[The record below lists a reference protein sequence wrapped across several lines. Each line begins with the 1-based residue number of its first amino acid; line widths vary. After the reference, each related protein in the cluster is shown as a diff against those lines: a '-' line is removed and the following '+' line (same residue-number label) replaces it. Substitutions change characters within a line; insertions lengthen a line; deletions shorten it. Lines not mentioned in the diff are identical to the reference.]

1 MSEQKHIAIGD
12 IHGCFHSMKAL
23 LEKLEPYYDR
33 QFVFVGDYIDRGPGS
48 KQVVDYLLD
57 FKDKV
62 DCVFLRGNHEQMLLD
77 AFQKDQ
83 KNMWFMN
90 GGRATIASYESK
102 DGDMEL
108 PDEHREFYENTR
120 LYYDTENYFFV
131 HAGLSPAKTIA
142 DSIEDENE
150 IQEFLWERSHL
161 NAFETPWE
169 KTVVFGHT
177 PQPKPIQ
184 KKNMIGIDTGCVYDR
199 VGYGKL
205 TAVLLPE
212 EEFLQQKAI
221 D

>member
-1 MSEQKHIAIGD
+1 MSKQKYIAIGD

-57 FKDKV
+57 FKKRV

-77 AFQKDQ
+77 AFQQNKKD
-83 KNMWFMN
+83 MWFMN
-90 GGRATIASYESK
+90 GGRATIESYEPE
-102 DGDMEL
+102 GDDMKL
-108 PDEHREFYENTR
+108 PDSHREFYENTR
-120 LYYDTENYFFV
+120 LYYETENYFFV

-142 DSIEDENE
+142 DSIEDENVVR
-150 IQEFLWERSHL
+150 EFLWERSHL

-177 PQPKPIQ
+177 PRPKPIQ
-184 KKNMIGIDTGCVYDR
+184 KENMIGIDTGCVFDR
-199 VGYGKL
+199 MGYGKL
-205 TAVLLPE
+205 TAVKLPE
-212 EEFLQQKAI
+212 EEFIQQTAI